1 MRVRHMIRWAKVSLL
16 VFKDDASSADIVLDA
31 CEYLRAKTVD
41 LPKKFLD
48 RGRI

>member
-1 MRVRHMIRWAKVSLL
+1 MVYLCCCLL
-16 VFKDDASSADIVLDA
+16 TGSLDA
-31 CEYLRAKTVD
+31 MEYMRAKTVD

>member
-1 MRVRHMIRWAKVSLL
+1 MAYEVIEAIVA
-16 VFKDDASSADIVLDA
+16 DECIDAM
-31 CEYLRAKTVD
+31 EYMRAKTVD

>member
-1 MRVRHMIRWAKVSLL
+1 MVL
-16 VFKDDASSADIVLDA
+16 VASTNTGTDTM
-31 CEYLRAKTVD
+31 EYMRAKTVD

>member
-1 MRVRHMIRWAKVSLL
+1 MLS
-16 VFKDDASSADIVLDA
+16 ASRFHVAWIVELTFVDTL
-31 CEYLRAKTVD
+31 EYMRAKTVD